1 MADTKSTP
9 VETITHK
16 ATRANIPP
24 AELESVLEAEDK
36 APMKVA
42 YERRNKDLDP
52 QLVWRGKDV
61 SDWSDLVVDAPPIY
75 LQEQVHPKA
84 LIEDLRAH
92 VANGRPRSGGNGA
105 GPSLFDHF
113 GLTDEDREAEIE
125 FYRHTRKWSNR
136 MILGDSMQVMASLA
150 EREGLRGKV
159 QCIYIDPPYGI
170 RFNSNFQ
177 WSTTSRDVK
186 DGNLAHLTREP
197 EQVKAFRDT
206 WRDGIHSYLTYLRDR
221 LTVARDLLTE
231 SGSCFIQI
239 GDENVHRVRA
249 LMDEVFGEE
258 NFVSQINVRKTAT
271 PTSLLDDNFYY
282 VLWYGIN
289 REKTKFRTPL
299 LDKPVAEWV
308 SETRGGSWGLRYT
321 EVDYRALTPAER
333 SEPKTIPE
341 GSVYAL
347 SKTNSAGPS
356 QSDQRFVF
364 QGAEYHP
371 GRANHWKTTIGGLQR
386 LIKADR
392 LETRG
397 GPPWMR
403 RFHQDGGFKR
413 LTNAWLDTSGKSSER
428 WYVVQTDSPVISR
441 CILMTTDPGDLV
453 LDPTCGSGT
462 TAFVAEQWGRRWITV
477 DTSRVALALAR
488 ARIMGAKYPYYLLAD
503 TPEGLAKEAALSR
516 SSPSTRAT
524 AGDIRQGF
532 VYERVPHITLK
543 SIANNTEIDVI
554 WEKMQPAVE
563 AALADLNH
571 VMDCLEV
578 PHPIE
583 TGARAGQSL
592 DFWSTDETTL
602 PSGEPAKSDE
612 FLEWEVPRTA
622 RSPMPDDIVPEWK
635 EAWRLIGEIENLE
648 PDPAKK
654 DWENEQK
661 AEALQ
666 IDLRDCLRS
675 LNEDI
680 YGEGKRHLTRENIPH
695 EPYVPWPPIAAKALE
710 AFWIARIAR
719 QREIDASIAAKAEF
733 ETLYDKPI
741 EDKKRVRVAGPFTV
755 ESLSPHRSVGIDE
768 EGELIDA
775 IEASEGL
782 RRREEQESE
791 NYYEAILENLKK
803 AGVQQRDKADRITF
817 TTLKPWPGEFVS
829 ADGRYQE
836 GKGEAEKE
844 KRAAI
849 FVGPEY
855 GTVQR
860 ADLVAAA
867 REAAEAGFDVL
878 VACAF
883 NFDAHAGELQKL
895 GGVPVLRARMNA
907 DLHMAG
913 DLKAGGG
920 NLFVVFGEPDIE
932 LKDDGDK
939 IRVELKGLDVFK
951 PQTGEVVSSD
961 AADIACWFIDTDY
974 DMESFFVRQAY
985 FPGADVP
992 YKALKNT
999 LKAEIDE
1006 DAWDSLKRTV
1016 SRPFARPKTGRIAVK
1031 VINHLGDEVMKVM
1044 RV

>member
-1 MADTKSTP
+1 MARADRLDGRTPQRLCAHTHRDTGRIRVMADPKSTP
-9 VETITHK
+9 VDAITHPE
-16 ATRANIPP
+16 TRANIPP
-24 AELESVLEAEDK
+24 AELESVLPEDDRR
-36 APMKVA
+36 PIKVA
-42 YERRNKDLDP
+42 YERRNADLDP

-92 VANGRPRSGGNGA
+92 VANGRPRSGSNGA

-113 GLTDEDREAEIE
+113 GLADEDREAEIE

-221 LTVARDLLTE
+221 LTVARDLLTD
-231 SGSCFIQI
+231 SGSCFVQI

-258 NFVSQINVRKTAT
+258 NFQSLITFVKTTGQTDNYLASVADYVVWYSRDASRSKFRRPLREKSLGAEGALAYRSAIDDTGTELTFSEAQKRTDVRFYTTSDLTSQSPGTRYDVNFQGEGFYPKGYWKTEQASFPKLLSAGRIRKIGRNLRYLRYLEDYNVFPLSNNWSDTGVAGFASDKIYIVQ
-271 PTSLLDDNFYY
+271 TSLKI
-282 VLWYGIN
+282 V
-289 REKTKFRTPL
+289 E
-299 LDKPVAEWV
+299 
-308 SETRGGSWGLRYT
+308 
-321 EVDYRALTPAER
+321 
-333 SEPKTIPE
+333 
-341 GSVYAL
+341 
-347 SKTNSAGPS
+347 
-356 QSDQRFVF
+356 
-364 QGAEYHP
+364 
-371 GRANHWKTTIGGLQR
+371 
-386 LIKADR
+386 
-392 LETRG
+392 
-397 GPPWMR
+397 
-403 RFHQDGGFKR
+403 
-413 LTNAWLDTSGKSSER
+413 
-428 WYVVQTDSPVISR
+428 R

-462 TAFVAEQWGRRWITV
+462 TASVAEQWGRRWITA

-516 SSPSTRAT
+516 SAPSTRAT

-554 WEKMQPAVE
+554 WDRMQPAVE
-563 AALADLNH
+563 DARAALNAALKGFGTPYK
-571 VMDCLEV
+571 V
-578 PHPIE
+578 E
-583 TGARAGQSL
+583 TGGRAGQTI
-592 DFWSTDETTL
+592 DFTASGTVTL
-602 PSGEPAKSDE
+602 PSGEDAPANG
-612 FLEWEVPRTA
+612 FMEWEMPREA
-622 RSPMPDDIVPEWK
+622 PD
-635 EAWRLIGEIENLE
+635 AW
-648 PDPAKK
+648 P
-654 DWENEQK
+654 Q
-661 AEALQ
+661 
-666 IDLRDCLRS
+666 
-675 LNEDI
+675 
-680 YGEGKRHLTRENIPH
+680 
-695 EPYVPWPPIAAKALE
+695 AAKTAL
-710 AFWIARIAR
+710 AGFWEARIAR
-719 QREIDASIAAKAEF
+719 QREIDASIAARAEF

-741 EDKKRVRVAGPFTV
+741 EDRKRVRVAGPFTV

-768 EGELIDA
+768 DGELIDTLDA
-775 IEASEGL
+775 AEGS
-782 RRREEQESE
+782 RRREVQESE
-791 NYYEAILENLKK
+791 NYYEAILDNLKK
-803 AGVQQRDKADRITF
+803 AGVQQRDKADRISF
-817 TTLKPWPGEFVS
+817 TTLKPWPGEFIS

-836 GKGEAEKE
+836 GEGESEKE
-844 KRAAI
+844 RRAAI

-883 NFDAHAGELQKL
+883 NFDAHAGEMQKL
-895 GGVPVLRARMNA
+895 GAVPVLRTRMNA

-932 LKDDGDK
+932 VKADGDRV
-939 IRVELKGLDVFK
+939 RVELRGLDVFR

-974 DMESFFVRQAY
+974 DMESFFVRHAY

-1016 SRPFARPKTGRIAVK
+1016 SRAFPKPKTGRIAVK
-1031 VINHLGDEVMKVM
+1031 VINHLGDEVMKIL